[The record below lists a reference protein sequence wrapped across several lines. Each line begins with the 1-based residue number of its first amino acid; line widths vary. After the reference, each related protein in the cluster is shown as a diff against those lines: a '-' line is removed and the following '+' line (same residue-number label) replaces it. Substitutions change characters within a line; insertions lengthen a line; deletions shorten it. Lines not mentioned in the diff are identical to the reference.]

1 MREDK
6 PSKDTSIPPP
16 LDPFPTYQTP
26 YPRSNNNQHENPFI
40 QFRRFADEQFSSF
53 FQGIPN
59 LFGIPSKDVDDLMR
73 RRHELEEGWRK
84 QFEQEME
91 EMRHEVENTRIATLK
106 AMEDSWSRSAE
117 AASKPSETVEPS
129 PWWTRGNAS
138 KCPALNGQEPKPN
151 AHKCPAL
158 YDEAGQPRTEL
169 DLYEAPAIS
178 KAQPA
183 ATEVVHSTGS
193 QWPRWLT
200 PGDLKAKEKATEQT
214 KKSSEEPPYTPATR
228 YSLRKAR
235 HMNPFDNP
243 DHTIPWL
250 MLSPYSPIYL
260 CNPGQARMFRVK
272 IQDSEDVPLQIS
284 RPKYFERWYTE
295 VDDKLSRQLSWA
307 DAFEDLVSLQQTG
320 SMVDRNYST
329 LRTPPTWIHD
339 MVSRGSLGDRWGF
352 NDDGILMKRSNGPA
366 AAETTTT
373 MKDRCRWR
381 KERRWGS
388 WRRCEDA
395 QKQPEDDEKEKREDS
410 IDKFVDDLPES
421 IARSPVFGGLL
432 TAADSIVSAVE
443 QGIEDVLNQPQEELA
458 PSADTATAIKSE
470 EPEDTPY
477 TSLANS
483 SSSSYSYTSNTSSS
497 YSSSSDQDPSSI
509 ISTLTTTVTRTLPD
523 GSVET
528 KRVFKK
534 RFADGT
540 EESDESTEVKNA
552 AFRATPAILEV
563 SDKQTQTPP
572 PSSIEPVNSQLPPP
586 KHLDQE
592 MADRI
597 RNTYGAQVF
606 QRDHD
611 EAHPPPNAPSEIP
624 QGRRRGGGWFWT
636 R

>member
-1 MREDK
+1 MPEDK
-6 PSKDTSIPPP
+6 PSKETSIPPP

-26 YPRSNNNQHENPFI
+26 YPRSNNHHHENPFI

-53 FQGIPN
+53 FQGIPH
-59 LFGIPSKDVDDLMR
+59 LFGVPSKDVDDLMR

-91 EMRHEVENTRIATLK
+91 EMRQEVEKTRIASLK
-106 AMEDSWSRSAE
+106 AMEDAWSRSNE
-117 AASKPSETVEPS
+117 AVSKPSEPVES
-129 PWWTRGNAS
+129 SAWWTRGNAS
-138 KCPALNGQEPKPN
+138 KCPALNGQQPQPN

-158 YDEAGQPRTEL
+158 YDENGQPRTEL
-169 DLYEAPAIS
+169 DLYEAPAT
-178 KAQPA
+178 AR
-183 ATEVVHSTGS
+183 VVSSTGGS
-193 QWPRWLT
+193 WPHWLT
-200 PGDLKAKEKATEQT
+200 PGDLRAKEKAIEQT
-214 KKSSEEPPYTPATR
+214 KTQSADESQSTSATR

-284 RPKYFERWYTE
+284 RPKYFQRWYTE

-329 LRTPPTWIHD
+329 FRTPPTWIHD
-339 MVSRGSLGDRWGF
+339 MVSRGSLGNRWGF
-352 NDDGILMKRSNGPA
+352 DDDGILMKRSTGTVT
-366 AAETTTT
+366 AETATT

-388 WRRCEDA
+388 WRRSEDVP
-395 QKQPEDDEKEKREDS
+395 QQPQNVEQEKREDS
-410 IDKFVDDLPES
+410 IDKFIEDLPES
-421 IARSPVFGGLL
+421 ITRSPIFGGVI

-443 QGIEDVLNQPQEELA
+443 QGIEDVLKETQEELNA
-458 PSADTATAIKSE
+458 STDAAQKIEST

-483 SSSSYSYTSNTSSS
+483 SSSSSYSYTSNSSSS
-497 YSSSSDQDPSSI
+497 YSSSSDPEPSSV

-540 EESDESTEVKNA
+540 EESDESTEVQNA
-552 AFRATPAILEV
+552 SFRASPVVTQV
-563 SDKQTQTPP
+563 SDKQTQTPSPSTAESVQSQTNP
-572 PSSIEPVNSQLPPP
+572 PAF
-586 KHLDQE
+586 LDQE
-592 MADRI
+592 TADRI

-606 QRDHD
+606 QPDQD
-611 EAHPPPNAPSEIP
+611 ATQPASTAQAETP
-624 QGRRRGGGWFWT
+624 QNRRRGGGWFWT

>member
-1 MREDK
+1 MPDDK
-6 PSKDTSIPPP
+6 SSKDTSIPPP

-26 YPRSNNNQHENPFI
+26 YPRSNNNNPAENPFI

-59 LFGIPSKDVDDLMR
+59 LFGVQSKDVDDLMR

-91 EMRHEVENTRIATLK
+91 EMRHEIEKSRIAAIK
-106 AMEDSWSRSAE
+106 AMEDSWSRSTE
-117 AASKPSETVEPS
+117 PVSKPSETTEQS

-138 KCPALNGQEPKPN
+138 KCPALNGQRPQQN
-151 AHKCPAL
+151 ARKCPAL
-158 YDEAGQPRTEL
+158 YDEAGQAKTEL
-169 DLYEAPAIS
+169 DLYEAPATS
-178 KAQPA
+178 KAQP
-183 ATEVVHSTGS
+183 TNSDVLSSTGGP
-193 QWPRWLT
+193 WLHWLT
-200 PGDLKAKEKATEQT
+200 PGDIKSKEKAAQQT
-214 KKSSEEPPYTPATR
+214 KKASDEHPFPPATR
-228 YSLRKAR
+228 YSLFKAR
-235 HMNPFDNP
+235 HMNPFENP

-260 CNPGQARMFRVK
+260 CNPGQSRMFRVR
-272 IQDSEDVPLQIS
+272 IQDSEEVPLQIS

-295 VDDKLSRQLSWA
+295 VDDKLARQLPWA

-352 NDDGILMKRSNGPA
+352 NDDGMLIKRSNGTPA
-366 AAETTTT
+366 VETATTL
-373 MKDRCRWR
+373 KDRCRWR

-388 WRRCEDA
+388 WGRAEDA
-395 QKQPEDDEKEKREDS
+395 QKESEHEEKEKQEDS
-410 IDKFVDDLPES
+410 IDKLVDDLPEY
-421 IARSPVFGGLL
+421 IARSPVFGSLL
-432 TAADSIVSAVE
+432 STADSIVSAVE
-443 QGIEDVLNQPQEELA
+443 QGIEDVLKQNQEQ
-458 PSADTATAIKSE
+458 SATSSDKAAATESE
-470 EPEDTPY
+470 EPDSTPY
-477 TSLANS
+477 TSLADS
-483 SSSSYSYTSNTSSS
+483 SSSPYSYTSNTSSS
-497 YSSSSDQDPSSI
+497 YSSSSDQEPGSI

-552 AFRATPAILEV
+552 PTRPTSVMTEV
-563 SDKQTQTPP
+563 SDKETQTQPLGISESLTNQPHRP
-572 PSSIEPVNSQLPPP
+572 AQLDP
-586 KHLDQE
+586 E
-592 MADRI
+592 SADRI
-597 RNTYGAQVF
+597 RNTYGGQAF
-606 QRDHD
+606 RRDHD
-611 EAHPPPNAPSEIP
+611 EVPRPSKAPAENP
-624 QGRRRGGGWFWT
+624 QGRRGGGWFWT